1 MKGNIALALSAIA
14 FAIAVSGTVAIAGG
28 LINGSQIANH
38 SIHLSKLAKD
48 ARPMPDDRGPRGFT
62 GPQGPAGP
70 QGAAGA
76 KGDIGATGAQGATG
90 QQGQRGPQGPAG
102 DGITSY
108 VMRLNADTNNGPAT
122 HYPDAYGWRKREG
135 TDGGSTNGTAALV
148 DGVLRLQESDGSAF
162 SGATLD
168 MPAGTH
174 LSDLTALLY
183 SEKATGG
190 IDGYNAAYFRI
201 FLSGGHDIIMS
212 PSTQPGGPGTSM
224 SWRRHNVLDDTVR
237 YDDDAGN
244 NPDVSYASVLAAHGN
259 DVVTSVRVQAGDS
272 GAYSDQSTAL
282 VDNVVIGIN
291 GTLARYDFGG

>member
-1 MKGNIALALSAIA
+1 
-14 FAIAVSGTVAIAGG
+14 
-28 LINGSQIANH
+28 
-38 SIHLSKLAKD
+38 
-48 ARPMPDDRGPRGFT
+48 
-62 GPQGPAGP
+62 
-70 QGAAGA
+70 
-76 KGDIGATGAQGATG
+76 
-90 QQGQRGPQGPAG
+90 
-102 DGITSY
+102 
-108 VMRLNADTNNGPAT
+108 MRLNADTNNGPAT

-135 TDGGSTNGTAALV
+135 TDSGSTNGTAALV
-148 DGVLRLQESDGSAF
+148 DGVLRMQEPDGAAF

-174 LSDLTALLY
+174 LSDLSALLY

-190 IDGYNAAYFRI
+190 IDGYNAPYFRI

-212 PSTQPGGPGTSM
+212 PSTQPGGPGTTTA
-224 SWRRHNVLDDTVR
+224 WRRHNVLDDTVR

-244 NPDVSYASVLAAHGN
+244 SPDASYASVLAAHGN

-272 GAYSDQSTAL
+272 GAYSDNSTAL